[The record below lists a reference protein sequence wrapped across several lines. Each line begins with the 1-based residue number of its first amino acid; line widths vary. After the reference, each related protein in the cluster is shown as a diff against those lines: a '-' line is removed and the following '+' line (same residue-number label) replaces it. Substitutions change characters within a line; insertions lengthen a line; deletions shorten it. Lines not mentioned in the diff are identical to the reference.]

1 MRRKGSWGNGN
12 ELWYELGKEDPRA
25 RGGERY
31 LLVGGRATDDACTL
45 HARLAWGLRRLWL
58 WIQARPLLAAI
69 SISLILILVLGTAIA
84 LLPYGQDVPA
94 GAAGHH
100 ATGAAS
106 ATSLGPSTLA
116 LPVSMPDHFAFG
128 LMNGPGDV
136 ALMNDMRARNGAAW
150 DFRYQYL
157 AGGVNTGHGWETWNT
172 PTGAFATYYLRDS
185 TDNGYLPAFVYY
197 ELLQSNGQCGTCPD
211 SQRDLINLNT
221 PSVMVAYYANWRLL
235 MQKIAATDKPALVIV
250 EPDLWGYLQQ
260 ASATDGADGVPASVA
275 SSGDHDAA
283 GLPNTA
289 QGFAWALLR
298 FRDRY
303 APNALLALHISNW
316 ATGIDL
322 NSNTDPA
329 LDVAGLARD
338 TATFALSAGLRGNPQ
353 GISTWDLLS
362 NDVADRDSG
371 QGNAWWDRTNQEF
384 PNFTRYLSFVSALT
398 AATGRHVVMWQVPEG
413 NQYFATM
420 NDTHRHTQDNRPEYI
435 LGHVA
440 DFARVGVAAVLFG
453 PGNDGT
459 TVDDA
464 DHDGVTN
471 PAPISSF
478 QCDRCNTHLSAYP
491 DDDGGYLRLFVGAYY
506 RHGPLP
512 LANPTAW
519 TPPAAPN
526 NSPTVTPVPVGTCQL
541 TPQATIGQVTVTPNP
556 AAPGHQIT
564 VTAYITLSCN
574 TAAAVEY
581 DVYQGGNV
589 TIILKLAEKHESFL
603 AGQTRAISITGTL
616 PASTQPGSH
625 AITAGVFST
634 TWNREYGFESYAA
647 ALQVSS

>member
-1 MRRKGSWGNGN
+1 MGRQSWG
-12 ELWYELGKEDPRA
+12 EDDALWYDPGREEPRA

-31 LLVGGRATDDACTL
+31 LLIGGRAADAVPTPR
-45 HARLAWGLRRLWL
+45 ARLAWSLRRLWR
-58 WIQARPLLAAI
+58 WIQARPLLGAV

-84 LLPYGQDVPA
+84 LLPYGQDAPA
-94 GAAGHH
+94 SAVGHH
-100 ATGAAS
+100 ATSAAT
-106 ATSLGPSTLA
+106 ATSIGPSTLA
-116 LPVSMPDHFAFG
+116 LPAGMPAHFAFG

-172 PTGAFATYYLRDS
+172 PTGAFATYYLGES
-185 TDNGYLPAFVYY
+185 AGNGYLPAFVYY
-197 ELLQSNGQCGTCPD
+197 EMLQSSGPCASCSE
-211 SQRDLINLNT
+211 SQRDLVNLNT
-221 PSVMVAYYANWRLL
+221 PSVMAAYYANWRLL
-235 MQKIAATDKPALVIV
+235 MQKIAAAGKPALIIV
-250 EPDLWGYLQQ
+250 EPDLWGYMQQ
-260 ASATDGADGVPASVA
+260 ASASAGADGVPASVA
-275 SSGDHDAA
+275 SSGDRDAA

-298 FRDRY
+298 IRDRY

-316 ATGIDL
+316 ATAIDL

-329 LDVAGLARD
+329 LDVAGLARA

-353 GISTWDLLS
+353 GISAWDLLS

-371 QGNAWWDRTNQEF
+371 QGAAWWDRTNQEF
-384 PNFTRYLSFVSALT
+384 PNFARYLSFVSALT

-420 NDTHRHTQDNRPEYI
+420 NNTHHHMQDNRPEYI
-435 LGHVA
+435 LGHIA
-440 DFARVGVAAVLFG
+440 DFARAGVAAVLFG

-459 TVDDA
+459 MVGDA
-464 DHDGVTN
+464 AHDGVTN
-471 PAPISSF
+471 PAPISSY
-478 QCDRCNTHLSAYP
+478 QCDRCNTHLSVYP

-506 RHGPLP
+506 RQGPLP

-519 TPPAAPN
+519 TPPPAPN
-526 NSPTVTPVPVGTCQL
+526 TGPTVTPVPVGTCQL
-541 TPQATIGQVTVTPNP
+541 APQATIGQVTVAPNP
-556 AAPGHQIT
+556 AAPARQIT
-564 VTAYITLSCN
+564 VTAYVTLSCN

-581 DVYQGGNV
+581 DVYQGGN
-589 TIILKLAEKHESFL
+589 TNIILKLVDKHESFL

-616 PASTQPGSH
+616 PASAQPGSH
-625 AITAGVFST
+625 TITAGVFST
-634 TWNREYGFESYAA
+634 AFDTIYGFESYAA
-647 ALQVSS
+647 TLQISS